1 MRHSGLPGCAADGA
15 VDASPRCAAVL
26 EELAVDDPE
35 RLKLLITRRA
45 KRAEQLRRRA
55 EMAAENVRL
64 LAEKRKTEAN

>member
-1 MRHSGLPGCAADGA
+1 LMRAP
-15 VDASPRCAAVL
+15 DAAAVL

-55 EMAAENVRL
+55 EMAEANARL
-64 LAEKRKTEAN
+64 LAEKRERD